1 MTSITMTYL
10 FSALSKRLTIGL
22 LSVGAATLMVACGSS
37 PNMATDP
44 TMTDDDSTAAETP
57 SGEYAAME
65 ANTIVDVAAGSED
78 FSLLVQAIE
87 AAELAPVLASSD
99 DITVFAPTNEAFEAL
114 PEGALDQLLL
124 PENREAL
131 RQVLTYHVL
140 PQQVVAADVATG
152 EVLTLADAPLALM
165 VDEATGTVMI
175 NNAQV
180 ITPDIMA
187 SNGVIHAIDQ
197 VLLPPELVQ

>member
-1 MTSITMTYL
+1 MTYL
-10 FSALSKRLTIGL
+10 FSALPKRLTIGL
-22 LSVGAATLMVACGSS
+22 LSVGAATLMAACGSS
-37 PNMATDP
+37 ANTATDSA
-44 TMTDDDSTAAETP
+44 MTDDAPTAAETP
-57 SGEYAAME
+57 AGDYAATE

-78 FSLLVQAIE
+78 FSILVQAIE
-87 AAELAPVLASSD
+87 AAELASVLASSD

-140 PQQVVAADVATG
+140 PQQVVAAEVATG
-152 EVLTLADAPLALM
+152 EVPTLADAPLALM

-197 VLLPPELVQ
+197 VLLPPDLAQ